1 MSYVRKV
8 LLPGE
13 QVIYETGLHWLVYGR
28 AIVLFVAAAALWV
41 GAQFVP
47 PDSQNMVVGKNLVL
61 GLAGVVLVLALLA
74 ALAAA
79 IRRVSTELAVTDQR
93 VIFKR
98 GIFARHTI
106 EMNRTKV
113 ESVDVDQSI
122 LGRIL
127 GYGTLLV
134 RGTGGS
140 LEPMESISDPLVFR
154 TYITAESVRHA
165 PQQS

>member
-1 MSYVRKV
+1 MSYVRKA

-28 AIVLFVAAAALWV
+28 AIVLFVVAAALWIA
-41 GAQFVP
+41 AQYVP
-47 PDSQNMVVGKNLVL
+47 HDGQNMALGRNLVL
-61 GLAGVVLVLALLA
+61 GVAGVVLVLALLA
-74 ALAAA
+74 TVAAG
-79 IRRVSTELAVTDQR
+79 IRRVTTELAVTDQR
-93 VIFKR
+93 VIYKR

-106 EMNRTKV
+106 EMNRSKV

-127 GYGTLLV
+127 GYGTLMV

-140 LEPMESISDPLVFR
+140 LEPMESISDPLTFR
-154 TYITAESVRHA
+154 TYITADSVRHA
-165 PQQS
+165 PQN

>member
-28 AIVLFVAAAALWV
+28 AIVLFVAAVALSV
-41 GAQFVP
+41 GAQYVP
-47 PDSQNMVVGKNLVL
+47 PDTKNLVL
-61 GLAGVVLVLALLA
+61 GVAGVVLVLAVLA
-74 ALAAA
+74 AAMAA
-79 IRRVSTELAVTDQR
+79 IRRITTELAVTDQR

-98 GIFARHTI
+98 GVFARYTI

-113 ESVDVDQSI
+113 ESVDVDQSV

-127 GYGTLLV
+127 GYGTLMV

-140 LEPMESISDPLVFR
+140 LEPMEAISNPLAFR
-154 TYITAESVRHA
+154 THITAEPIRHA
-165 PQQS
+165 RQPD

>member
-28 AIVLFVAAAALWV
+28 AIVLFVVAAALSV
-41 GAQFVP
+41 GALYVP
-47 PDSQNMVVGKNLVL
+47 HDSQNMALGKNLVL
-61 GLAGVVLVLALLA
+61 GVAGVVLVLAIITTI
-74 ALAAA
+74 AAA
-79 IRRVSTELAVTDQR
+79 IRRATTELAVTDQR

-98 GIFARHTI
+98 RIFARYTI
-106 EMNRTKV
+106 EMNRSKV

-127 GYGTLLV
+127 GYGTLMV

-140 LEPMESISDPLVFR
+140 LEPMEGISDPLAFR
-154 TYITAESVRHA
+154 TYITAEPVRHA
-165 PQQS
+165 AQQS